1 MSHVEPGALTAEIVE
16 EYLRDYPDFFKTRP
30 GLVDKLSLPHQQQGA
45 VSLVEIQLRRQ
56 REKIQEL
63 EEEITQLMSLAAEND
78 KTFHEFMHLQ
88 ESVLKCTTIDELI
101 ACISSKA
108 VTLGLKGYVRLI
120 DSPDSKSHLRYD
132 SWHRFATNHFNGKD
146 AYLGRLRKADREL
159 LFGEQNVPEL
169 GSYVVLSLNKH
180 KPLGVIAFSSE
191 DGGHFQPNMDTLF
204 LRHLALVVSHL
215 VSTMEWACEKDND
228 VIEQTTA

>member
-16 EYLRDYPDFFKTRP
+16 EYLRDYPDFFKSRP
-30 GLVDKLSLPHQQQGA
+30 GLVDKLSLTHQEQGA

-63 EEEITQLMSLAAEND
+63 EEEITQLMSLAAQND
-78 KTFHEFMHLQ
+78 KTFYEFMQLQ

-101 ACISSKA
+101 ECISEKA
-108 VTLGLKGYVRLI
+108 VTLGLKGYVKLI
-120 DSPDSKSHLRYD
+120 DCPDTRSYIRYD
-132 SWHRFATNHFNGKD
+132 NWHRFATNHFNGKD

-159 LFGEQNVPEL
+159 LFGEQSVPEL

-180 KPLGVIAFSSE
+180 KPLGIIAFSSE

-204 LRHLALVVSHL
+204 LRHLALVVAHL
-215 VSTMEWACEKDND
+215 VSTMKWASDKAND
-228 VIEQTTA
+228 VAEQTSA